1 MRRHKTAHTDG
12 RNLMYEA
19 ITFTTLSDAIRA
31 GFQIYDRT
39 PQGFAIRMFTRDR
52 GWRYG
57 TVKVAA

>member
-1 MRRHKTAHTDG
+1 
-12 RNLMYEA
+12 MYEA